1 MTIQVED
8 ATAMVSFGTLVAL
21 WLVSNCQLYRRY
33 SPGVQMRFTQ
43 CVGGGAR
50 GGQCWLQPE
59 LLQCG
64 MPAK

>member
-43 CVGGGAR
+43 CVGGGCLRRAM
-50 GGQCWLQPE
+50 LV
-59 LLQCG
+59 
-64 MPAK
+64 AA